1 MYEALDEVT
10 NDPSLTHALTH
21 GFASAFAESLGI
33 PADMHSRF
41 ALSGFLGTNAYDGM
55 SAKSFMGPS
64 VAMLDS
70 LWKLGGTM
78 AQGKSV
84 EEALTVGGPGGVK
97 RLAEALSEDFQRDN
111 PEASLAWSALGF
123 RSTQMTKQKEFSR
136 IADRREMESR
146 RELELAANRIS
157 DTLANPATARRTLF
171 DEAMKLVPSGLNPLE
186 QKQQLQQ
193 NIKDL
198 AAKVSLLEANK
209 VAPEDIR
216 TQVPGRVAPQLANVG
231 RSMGVR
237 MNNPMELARS
247 LASQKTRSVLGQP
260 LSQRPVRNAMM
271 RDLQWESNP
280 WEF

>member
-1 MYEALDEVT
+1 
-10 NDPSLTHALTH
+10 
-21 GFASAFAESLGI
+21 
-33 PADMHSRF
+33 
-41 ALSGFLGTNAYDGM
+41 
-55 SAKSFMGPS
+55 
-64 VAMLDS
+64 
-70 LWKLGGTM
+70 M

-84 EEALTVGGPGGVK
+84 EEALTVAGPGGVK

-123 RSTQMTKQKEFSR
+123 RSTQMTKRKEFER
-136 IADRREMESR
+136 IVDRREMESR

-157 DTLANPATARRTLF
+157 NTLANPATARKTLL

-209 VAPEDIR
+209 VAPEDLR
-216 TQVPGRVAPQLANVG
+216 TQVAGRIAPQVANVG
-231 RSMGVR
+231 RSMGVQ
-237 MNNPMELARS
+237 MNDPMELARS
-247 LASQKTRSVLGQP
+247 LAAQKTRSVLGQP
-260 LSQRPVRNAMM
+260 LSQRPVRNAQM
-271 RDLQWESNP
+271 RDLQWGVNP